1 MNNILPRGI
10 ILENHIDAE
19 IIKDIIMEQN
29 PTTTRSNIIF
39 DNIYMSYNGESIMCP
54 YRELVWSQQF
64 SVTRLDYLN
73 RYKEKQRMNKLN
85 ELI

>member
-1 MNNILPRGI
+1 M
-10 ILENHIDAE
+10 EESVKIDAE
-19 IIKDIIMEQN
+19 IIKDFIMEKN

-39 DNIYMSYNGESIMCP
+39 ENIYIASTSLDIICP
-54 YRELVWSQQF
+54 YRELIWSHKF

-85 ELI
+85 EII